1 MGDTASSHSSGF
13 FGKFSFSPQAELA
26 LSYNIDMLRLVAG
39 RGIGFVVAAILLAS
53 ITFGYSKLLHV
64 NQTTVALS
72 FLLAILAVSAVWGM
86 VVSVF
91 MSVSAMLL
99 FNYYFLPPIG
109 TFTIADP
116 QNWVALFAF
125 LLTSIMGSQL
135 SARIRKEADAAHSR
149 RREVERLYTFSQ
161 KLLGEGNVI
170 QLMNAIPN
178 FLVDCFEAGAAELF
192 LPQKEKYYRSGY
204 GAAQVDEE
212 LMKTAFLRDETTSDN
227 VRALYFLP
235 VRLGVKPIGSLGIS
249 GAIDRLLVEGQS
261 AQHFARQMLRFL
273 RNVMV
278 AKVAGSDSPVLQI
291 STDERA
297 RVARVAE
304 RFSEEDLARFMQIM
318 LRTHSDLGYKQE
330 QRFHLELGLLKL
342 VHAQRLLPLEE
353 LLSGEA
359 GKTGASGSTSRTGG
373 AGSRSVASPATRPS
387 GTSSPSRDSMSRET
401 ESQSSRAP
409 AGSPFARPSPFEAD
423 RNRKSEPKAEAPPD
437 FAKQAMI
444 SATVPRSST
453 QAEPEI
459 SANVST
465 TVEGGVATAVAL
477 DSEPGLQPAPST
489 TGEIEVETAREAV
502 LAALED
508 AQLFLRRG
516 AVVPATTVGPES
528 PSSDT
533 RGRTRGPCQ
542 DLSARG

>member
-13 FGKFSFSPQAELA
+13 FGKFSFSPQSELA

-204 GAAQVDEE
+204 GAAQVNEE
-212 LMKTAFLRDETTSDN
+212 LMKTAFLRDEFTSDN

-249 GAIDRLLVEGQS
+249 GARLSRQTLEAISSLV
-261 AQHFARQMLRFL
+261 AIA
-273 RNVMV
+273 
-278 AKVAGSDSPVLQI
+278 I
-291 STDERA
+291 ERA
-297 RVARVAE
+297 RAIEQIGETEAE
-304 RFSEEDLARFMQIM
+304 RQGERLKSALLDSIAHDFRTPLTAIKAATTDLLISSSSGSSQQHELLTIINEECDRLNRLVEEAAEMARLEAGEIQLHLEPVPVSALIDGSLQHLKKSLGDRPIVVNLGEDLPPVLADSQ
-318 LRTHSDLGYKQE
+318 RTQDILIQLIDNAHLYSPKEQPITISAERTGDFVTFSVADHGPGIDSFEQGLIFDKFYRGRDQRYQVRGTGMGLPIAKAIVGAHGGTISVTSQLG
-330 QRFHLELGLLKL
+330 
-342 VHAQRLLPLEE
+342 
-353 LLSGEA
+353 
-359 GKTGASGSTSRTGG
+359 SGSVFSFTLP
-373 AGSRSVASPATRPS
+373 AAQVGS
-387 GTSSPSRDSMSRET
+387 E
-401 ESQSSRAP
+401 
-409 AGSPFARPSPFEAD
+409 AR
-423 RNRKSEPKAEAPPD
+423 
-437 FAKQAMI
+437 
-444 SATVPRSST
+444 
-453 QAEPEI
+453 
-459 SANVST
+459 
-465 TVEGGVATAVAL
+465 
-477 DSEPGLQPAPST
+477 
-489 TGEIEVETAREAV
+489 
-502 LAALED
+502 
-508 AQLFLRRG
+508 
-516 AVVPATTVGPES
+516 
-528 PSSDT
+528 
-533 RGRTRGPCQ
+533 
-542 DLSARG
+542 